1 MKEGDGFR
9 SAFQGDNNDSLGE
22 FLRALKDFNEAFC
35 SSMMSSVDFT
45 LKLEVRGDGGK
56 MLHAR
61 VLDDRW
67 RRPKGAGKAREI
79 VNRAG

>member
-1 MKEGDGFR
+1 MKDGEGFR
-9 SAFQGDNNDSLGE
+9 SAFQGDDDDSLGE

-45 LKLEVRGDGGK
+45 LKLEVRGDAGK

-61 VLDDRW
+61 VLGDRW
-67 RRPKGAGKAREI
+67 RRPKGSGKPREPSG
-79 VNRAG
+79 RTG